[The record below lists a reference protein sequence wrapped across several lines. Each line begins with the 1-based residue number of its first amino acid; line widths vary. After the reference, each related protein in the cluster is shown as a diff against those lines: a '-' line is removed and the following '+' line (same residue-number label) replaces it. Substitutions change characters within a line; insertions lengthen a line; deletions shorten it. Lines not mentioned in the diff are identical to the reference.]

1 MSGGPDTPAEHEPD
15 SDTARD
21 QPGEPDT
28 PADVPG
34 AEPVAVEPRSVQ
46 RTLASIVLAFEII
59 VVFLAA
65 LVIWGLAPTENGTFD
80 LPPWIA
86 LAAGGVVIL
95 GLVATI
101 GLLRFRWGYGV
112 GWAIQGLILAAG
124 LLNPAM
130 FFVGAIFGGLWA
142 YCMVV
147 GARIDRERTASADPG
162 KEQE

>member
-1 MSGGPDTPAEHEPD
+1 MSDATTPAPDPTPEPP
-15 SDTARD
+15 
-21 QPGEPDT
+21 QGPPP
-28 PADVPG
+28 PA
-34 AEPVAVEPRSVQ
+34 PRSVRQ
-46 RTLASIVLAFEII
+46 SLASIVLGFEII

-86 LAAGGVVIL
+86 LAAGGVLIL

-112 GWAIQGLILAAG
+112 GWAIQALILASG

-130 FFVGAIFGGLWA
+130 YFVGAIFGGLWA